1 MRLLAGLLLAAL
13 VSAPAL
19 ASPSRTQWAGG
30 GMAVASTPDLEFNAL
45 IVPDGSGGAVI
56 AWSRI
61 SPDSGGNYAIG
72 LDGDGNVRPGWVPG
86 GSLVPGG
93 SDPDMVADGA
103 GGAYL
108 ASRNCCAIAIE
119 HFGPQGHWPGPAL
132 EAPAQNRAP
141 DPHPTRR
148 GEAFQIEHYG
158 FVLPVVAL
166 DGQGGMFVAF
176 MDNERIYD
184 DAFIRHYDSGGA
196 QSTVQLQALP
206 RCSPY
211 VCLGDHTPTVCPD
224 GTGGAFVA
232 WGAPCGARVLRLSAA
247 LSAAPG
253 WPDTGITVETPCRVS
268 SPFVGICSDQA
279 GGAYVAWQGY
289 PNGPSDLRIQRV
301 TGAGTLAS
309 GWPVEGLVL
318 SPYKTLP
325 GTSRSYYGDFCSI
338 VVDGQG
344 GALVTWTDQRADSG
358 DVYVTRVTPGGAVAP
373 GWPSNGVAVGVGPG
387 FQQK

>member
-30 GMAVASTPDLEFNAL
+30 GMPVAATADLEANAL

-56 AWSRI
+56 AWSRV
-61 SPDSGGNYAIG
+61 SAGSGGIYAVG
-72 LDGDGNVRPGWVPG
+72 LDPDGNVRTGWVPDG
-86 GSLVPGG
+86 RLVHGG

-103 GGAYL
+103 GGAYI
-108 ASRNCCAIAIE
+108 ASRRFGAIAIQ
-119 HFGPQGHWPGPAL
+119 HFGPMPSAPGSAR
-132 EAPAQNRAP
+132 EVRAQDLVP
-141 DPHPTRR
+141 DARR
-148 GEAFQIEHYG
+148 SRRDETFQVEHNG

-176 MDNERIYD
+176 ADNERFYD

-279 GGAYVAWQGY
+279 G
-289 PNGPSDLRIQRV
+289 
-301 TGAGTLAS
+301 
-309 GWPVEGLVL
+309 
-318 SPYKTLP
+318 
-325 GTSRSYYGDFCSI
+325 
-338 VVDGQG
+338 
-344 GALVTWTDQRADSG
+344 
-358 DVYVTRVTPGGAVAP
+358 
-373 GWPSNGVAVGVGPG
+373 
-387 FQQK
+387 